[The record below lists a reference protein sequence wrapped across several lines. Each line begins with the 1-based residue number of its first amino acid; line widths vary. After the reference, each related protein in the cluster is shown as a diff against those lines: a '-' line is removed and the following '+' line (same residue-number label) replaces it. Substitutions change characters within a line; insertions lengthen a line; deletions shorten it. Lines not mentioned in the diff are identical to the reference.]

1 VNGKRQDLTRCFHV
15 ETAMQIAIELPNDFV
30 NFQGAAEIRQE
41 VAVSYALWLYQQ
53 GRVTLSKAAEL
64 AGVDLYDFMM
74 ICKRNKVPV
83 IDISRDELIAELS
96 GFDRG

>member
-1 VNGKRQDLTRCFHV
+1 
-15 ETAMQIAIELPNDFV
+15 
-30 NFQGAAEIRQE
+30 
-41 VAVSYALWLYQQ
+41 
-53 GRVTLSKAAEL
+53 
-64 AGVDLYDFMM
+64 M